1 MPAFEKEPANPF
13 ALIPPSRRESFK
25 HRDEVPFR
33 RVVAGPSKADA
44 YWMAE
49 AALLA
54 YARPEGNRW
63 FAHASKAFKTAFSAP
78 LADATKVSVRH
89 GAGRKRG
96 TNWYLISANE
106 FNLLVFRGSEVPGQ
120 INDLPQLGQVL
131 RDWVVTNA
139 QFLPSH
145 LGNGARAHE
154 GFTEAYA
161 EVAPAIDK
169 ALRESVN
176 PNARLFITGHS
187 LGGAMA
193 VLAAASLQNFF
204 GTITCYTFGAPRVG
218 DRGFARMLANVAM
231 FRYELGDDLVTR
243 VPPRAF
249 GYQHVPMTAIHYNSV
264 DSGSTTR
271 WDIPLS
277 DTWYSLSLGYM
288 QLKSAS
294 GTILDQVADKQLSK
308 AALSALRP
316 LVDHAPVLYAIAAY
330 NDWVRG

>member
-1 MPAFEKEPANPF
+1 MPAFETEPANPF
-13 ALIPPSRRESFK
+13 ALIPPSRRTSFK
-25 HRDEVPFR
+25 HADKVPFR
-33 RVVAGPSKADA
+33 RAMTGASKADA

-54 YARPEGNRW
+54 YARPEGTRW
-63 FAHASKAFKTAFSAP
+63 YAHASKAFKTAFSAP
-78 LADATKVSVRH
+78 LADATRVSVRH

-120 INDLPQLGQVL
+120 INDAPQFGQVL
-131 RDWVVTNA
+131 KDWVVTNA
-139 QFLPSH
+139 QFLPSN
-145 LGNGARAHE
+145 LGGGARAHE
-154 GFTEAYA
+154 GFAEAYA

-169 ALRESVN
+169 ALRAAPD

-193 VLAAASLQNFF
+193 VLAAANLQHSF
-204 GTITCYTFGAPRVG
+204 GAITCYTFGAPRVG
-218 DRGFARMLANVAM
+218 DREFARVLSGIAL

-249 GYQHVPMTAIHYNSV
+249 GYQHYPMTAIHYKNV
-264 DSGSTTR
+264 TSGSTTR

-277 DTWYSLSLGYM
+277 DIWYSLSLGYM

-294 GTILDQVADKQLSK
+294 GTILEQIANDELSK

-330 NDWVRG
+330 NDWAQG